1 MKIESHK
8 LLSRIL
14 FAVVISFVTLSC
26 QQKEVVVQK
35 QETPFV
41 WEGANVYFLLVD
53 RFNNGDTTN
62 DNTRNSTDKTAVL
75 RGFEGGDL
83 QGVIQK
89 IESGYFDELGI
100 NALWL
105 TPVVEQIKG
114 STDEGTGLTQA
125 YHGYWTSDWTS
136 IEPNLGTKEDLAN
149 LVKVAHEHGIKVLL
163 DAVVN
168 HTGPVTDKDA
178 VWPADWVRTN
188 PACTYSDYETTVSCT
203 LVENL
208 PEILTESDTEV
219 ELPEYLVE
227 KWKSEGRYEEE
238 LAELDDFFAET
249 GYPRA
254 PRFYIMKW
262 LSDYISDYGID
273 GYRVDTVKHVE
284 ESVWSEFK
292 EICDRSFDLWKKSN
306 PEQASNSDFYL
317 IGEVYNY
324 IFYNGK
330 NFDFGDRKVD
340 YFDQRFDALINFEFK
355 YNAEDGYEKTFSR
368 YSDQLN
374 GEMSGY
380 SVMNYLDSH
389 DDGSPFDPDRT
400 RGLEAGTKLLLS
412 PGISQVYYGDESNR
426 GFSIEGAQ
434 GDANLRSNMNW
445 EDLENSDSVIAN
457 FSHWS
462 KLGKFR
468 RNHMSVGAGM
478 HTMLQEAPYV
488 FSRTYTSDSFEDRVV
503 VGLDFEAGSK
513 LIEVKEVFED
523 GAILR
528 DAYSNQTIE
537 VIQGKVEFDSPFSV
551 ILLEKI

>member
-1 MKIESHK
+1 
-8 LLSRIL
+8 
-14 FAVVISFVTLSC
+14 
-26 QQKEVVVQK
+26 
-35 QETPFV
+35 
-41 WEGANVYFLLVD
+41 
-53 RFNNGDTTN
+53 
-62 DNTRNSTDKTAVL
+62 
-75 RGFEGGDL
+75 
-83 QGVIQK
+83 
-89 IESGYFDELGI
+89 
-100 NALWL
+100 
-105 TPVVEQIKG
+105 
-114 STDEGTGLTQA
+114 
-125 YHGYWTSDWTS
+125 
-136 IEPNLGTKEDLAN
+136 
-149 LVKVAHEHGIKVLL
+149 
-163 DAVVN
+163 
-168 HTGPVTDKDA
+168 
-178 VWPADWVRTN
+178 
-188 PACTYSDYETTVSCT
+188 
-203 LVENL
+203 
-208 PEILTESDTEV
+208 
-219 ELPEYLVE
+219 VE

-249 GYPRA
+249 GYPKA

-262 LSDYISDYGID
+262 LSDYITDYGID

-306 PEQASNSDFYL
+306 PEQASNSNFYL

-324 IFYNGK
+324 IFYNAK

-426 GFSIEGAQ
+426 DFSIEGAQ

-445 EDLENSDSVIAN
+445 EDLENSDSVIDN

-468 RNHMSVGAGM
+468 RNHMSVGAGL
-478 HTMLQEAPYV
+478 HKMLQESPYV

-503 VGLDFEAGSK
+503 VGLDFDAGSK

-528 DAYSNQTIE
+528 DAYSDQTIE
-537 VIQGKVEFDSPFSV
+537 VIQGKVEFDSPYSV

>member
-1 MKIESHK
+1 MKIENQK
-8 LLSRIL
+8 LLSRL
-14 FAVVISFVTLSC
+14 VLGALISFMILSC
-26 QQKEVVVQK
+26 QKKEVVVQN
-35 QETPFV
+35 EEAPFV

-53 RFNNGDTTN
+53 RFNNGDTSN
-62 DNTRNSTDKTAVL
+62 DNTRNSGDKTAVL

-89 IESGYFDELGI
+89 IESGYFEELGI
-100 NALWL
+100 NVLWL

-125 YHGYWTSDWTS
+125 YHGYWTSDWTA
-136 IEPNLGTKEDLAN
+136 IEPNLGTEEDLAN

-168 HTGPVTDKDA
+168 HTGPVTAKDE

-188 PACTYSDYETTVSCT
+188 PACTYSDYESTISCT

-208 PEILTESDTEV
+208 PDILTESDTEV
-219 ELPEYLVE
+219 ELPKYLVD
-227 KWKSEGRYEEE
+227 KWKSEGRYEQEV
-238 LAELDDFFAET
+238 AELDDFFAET

-262 LSDYISDYGID
+262 LSDYITDYGID

-284 ESVWSEFK
+284 ESVWTEFR

-306 PEQASNSDFYL
+306 PTEATNSDFYL

-324 IFYNGK
+324 IFYNSK
-330 NFDFGDRKVD
+330 SFDFGDRKVD
-340 YFDQRFDALINFEFK
+340 YFDERFNALINFEFK
-355 YNAEDGYEKTFSR
+355 YNAKDSYEKIFSR

-380 SVMNYLDSH
+380 STMNYLDSH
-389 DDGSPFDPDRT
+389 DDGSPFDPDRV
-400 RGLEAGTKLLLS
+400 RGIEAGTKLLLS
-412 PGISQVYYGDESNR
+412 PGISQIYYGDESNR
-426 GFSIEGAQ
+426 SLFVEGAQ

-445 EDLENSDSVIAN
+445 KDLENSDSVIDN
-457 FSHWS
+457 FSHWA

-468 RNHMSVGAGM
+468 RNHMSVGAGL
-478 HTMLQEAPYV
+478 HKMLQETPYV
-488 FSRTYTSDSFEDRVV
+488 FSRTYTSDNVEDRVV
-503 VGLDFEAGSK
+503 VGLDFDAGSK
-513 LIEVKEVFED
+513 LIDVKEVFED
-523 GAILR
+523 GTTLR
-528 DAYSNQTIE
+528 DAYSDQTIE
-537 VIQGKVEFDSPFSV
+537 VVQGKVEFDSPYSV